1 MVPIKNVSPNKTLK
15 AGVRAIRTARWI
27 TPRTSEHVVLKSL
40 LVSLHCDTHVIF
52 RCGFGPYI
60 SVYTFFDLR
69 RSVKNHHSFGNQ
81 KFMAATSPVKAVIRA
96 ATEVKMPGSV

>member
-1 MVPIKNVSPNKTLK
+1 VVPIKNVSPNKTLK

-52 RCGFGPYI
+52 RCGFAPYI

-69 RSVKNHHSFGNQ
+69 RSVRIIILWK
-81 KFMAATSPVKAVIRA
+81 PEIY
-96 ATEVKMPGSV
+96 GSDEPSQGGY